1 MNEAEIV
8 VSEPALAAPW
18 SVRRGWR
25 SAVQALGSQNA
36 PDAVAVEMGQEV
48 GNDEGGVI
56 EGEVGG
62 AAECTDHGAFL
73 VIGLPRQL
81 MRCGRPIKAVGRAAL
96 APFADGLGA
105 DAVALRQH
113 TGGLGGPG
121 DLGADGRGGPGIGM
135 DLHHGLPPTRGTSGE
150 ALETVGIVYDRQPH
164 RIPTMFR
171 GQTGSDA
178 YSAASLMQMRRGG
191 RGAERCR

>member
-105 DAVALRQH
+105 DAVALRQQ
-113 TGGLGGPG
+113 TGGLGGSG
-121 DLGADGRGGPGIGM
+121 DLGADGRGGPGIGV
-135 DLHHGLPPTRGTSGE
+135 DLQHGLPLARGASGN
-150 ALETVGIVYDRQPH
+150 ALEAVGIVYDCQPH
-164 RIPTMFR
+164 RIPAMLCDQTASTACLSCQLHR
-171 GQTGSDA
+171 G
-178 YSAASLMQMRRGG
+178 R
-191 RGAERCR
+191 